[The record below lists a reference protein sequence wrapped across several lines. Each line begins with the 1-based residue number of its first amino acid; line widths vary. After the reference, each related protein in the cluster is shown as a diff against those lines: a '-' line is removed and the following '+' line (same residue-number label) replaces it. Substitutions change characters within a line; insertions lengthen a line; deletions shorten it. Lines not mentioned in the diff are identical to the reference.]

1 MIVSGFIDPR
11 ENRLLRKT
19 LFGMDDFI
27 LERRL
32 LSRIMRRAFRPAFNT
47 MRGLAGQSKKSGRL
61 QKSIVTTTIF
71 NGKRSTEVIGA
82 RLGPRL
88 KGSRRVYHA
97 HFVELGTSGGQR
109 KTDGMFTYP
118 SGDGVVRTSVLDHP
132 GTKARPFVAPTFDK
146 YKDQLPRRII
156 SATEKE
162 VAKYW
167 NRNSPRF

>member
-1 MIVSGFIDPR
+1 VIVSGFIDPR
-11 ENRLLRKT
+11 DNRLLRRT
-19 LFGMDDFI
+19 LFGMDDRI

-32 LSRIMRRAFRPAFNT
+32 LSRIIRRAFRPAYNT
-47 MRGLAGQSKKSGRL
+47 MRGLAGQFKKSGRL

-71 NGKRSTEVIGA
+71 NGKSSTEVIGA

-88 KGSRRVYHA
+88 RGSRRVYHA

-109 KTDGMFTYP
+109 STDGQFTYP

-132 GTKARPFVAPTFDK
+132 GTKARPFVAPTYAK
-146 YKDQLPRRII
+146 YKDQIPRRIL

-167 NRNSPRF
+167 NKNAPRF